1 MNKYKKLLSNTAAM
15 TVGQFS
21 SKILSFLL
29 IPLYTSI
36 LSTEE
41 YGIYDIIVTTVTLLT
56 PFLTLVISEAILRFA
71 IDNDYDNR
79 YVLTIGVTLVVL
91 GSGVLI
97 LLLPIF
103 SFIGSIAK
111 YRIWIVVFF
120 FVMNLHTVLIQFLK
134 GINKVTQYSIMGVIS
149 TMTTLSLNIY
159 FLVIRNYGIVGYLLA
174 ATMSHLLVSLI
185 IIIHNLLWMIII
197 IHNKLWTYVVNPLSI
212 PRNVYKDMLRFSV
225 PMIPNSISWWVSDSS
240 DKYVILW
247 FLSSAEVGLYSIAY
261 KIPTL
266 LTMVMSL
273 FVSAFQI
280 SIFDEFKK
288 EDGSNF
294 FKTVY
299 TSVMMALLVAA
310 SMLIFAS
317 KYLAVVLYK
326 NSFYSA
332 WMVGCILIFA
342 FVFNSLS
349 SLIGTI
355 YTATKKTS
363 VLFYST
369 LAAACVNIALNIIL
383 IPCYGLYGAAFATLV
398 SYVCV
403 WLIRALLAKKQMEKG
418 FIDRN
423 SLIIL
428 VLIAFQIVIELSSL
442 EYKMFLSFV
451 IVLLV
456 IAAAYKKLRN
466 SILYDK
472 ITTIIERRK

>member
-1 MNKYKKLLSNTAAM
+1 MNKYKKLFSNTVAM
-15 TVGQFS
+15 SIGQFS
-21 SKILSFLL
+21 SKVLSFLL

-56 PFLTLVISEAILRFA
+56 PFLTLVISEAVLRFA

-79 YVLTIGVTLVVL
+79 YVFTIGITLVAL

-97 LLLPIF
+97 LLSPVF
-103 SFIGSIAK
+103 SLVSSIAQ
-111 YRIWIVVFF
+111 YRAWIIIFF

-149 TMTTLSLNIY
+149 TITTLSLNIY
-159 FLVIRNYGIVGYLLA
+159 FLVVRNYGIIGYLLA
-174 ATMSHLLVSLI
+174 ATMSHLFVSILI
-185 IIIHNLLWMIII
+185 IIR
-197 IHNKLWTYVVNPLSI
+197 NKLWKYVLNPLSI
-212 PRNVYKDMLRFSV
+212 PNEIYKEMLRFSV

-273 FVSAFQI
+273 FISAFQI

-288 EDGSNF
+288 KDGNKF
-294 FKTVY
+294 FETVY
-299 TSVMMALLVAA
+299 TSVMMTLLLAA
-310 SMLIFAS
+310 SVLIFAS

-326 NSFYSA
+326 NGFYSA

-355 YTATKKTS
+355 YTAAKKTS

-369 LAAACVNIALNIIL
+369 LVAACVNITLNIVL
-383 IPCYGLYGAAFATLV
+383 IPDYGLYGAAFATLV
-398 SYVCV
+398 SYICV
-403 WLIRALLAKKQMEKG
+403 WLIRAILAKKQMENK
-418 FIDRN
+418 FVDRN
-423 SLIIL
+423 SIIIM
-428 VLIAFQIVIELSSL
+428 VLIAFQIVTELSL
-442 EYKMFLSFV
+442 IKYRMYISFT

-456 IAAAYKKLRN
+456 FAITCKKLKN
-466 SILYDK
+466 SFLHEK
-472 ITTIIERRK
+472 IITIIERRK

>member
-97 LLLPIF
+97 LLSPIF
-103 SFIGSIAK
+103 SFVGSIAK

-174 ATMSHLLVSLI
+174 ATMSHLLVSL
-185 IIIHNLLWMIII
+185 III

-369 LAAACVNIALNIIL
+369 LAAACVNIVLNIIL
-383 IPCYGLYGAAFATLV
+383 IPGYGLYGAAFATLV

-423 SLIIL
+423 SLIIM

-442 EYKMFLSFV
+442 EYRMFLSFV

>member
-1 MNKYKKLLSNTAAM
+1 MNKYKKLFSNTIAM
-15 TVGQFS
+15 TIGQFS

-56 PFLTLVISEAILRFA
+56 PFLTLIISEAVLRFA
-71 IDNDYDNR
+71 IDNKYDNR
-79 YVLTIGVTLVVL
+79 YVFTIGITLVVL
-91 GSGVLI
+91 GSGILI
-97 LLLPIF
+97 LLSPMF
-103 SFIGSIAK
+103 SLVSSIAQ
-111 YRIWIVVFF
+111 YRLWIVIFF

-134 GINKVTQYSIMGVIS
+134 GINKVTQYSIMGVVS
-149 TMTTLSLNIY
+149 TITTLSLNVY
-159 FLVIRNYGIVGYLLA
+159 FLVVKNYGIVGYLLA
-174 ATMSHLLVSLI
+174 ATMSHLFVSIVI
-185 IIIHNLLWMIII
+185 IIR
-197 IHNKLWTYVVNPLSI
+197 NKLWTYVVNPVSI
-212 PRNVYKDMLRFSV
+212 PRNVYNDMLRFSV

-247 FLSSAEVGLYSIAY
+247 FLSSAEVGLYSLAY

-273 FVSAFQI
+273 FVAAFQI

-288 EDGSNF
+288 KDGNEF
-294 FKTVY
+294 FETVY
-299 TSVMMALLVAA
+299 NSVMMALLLAA
-310 SMLIFAS
+310 SVLIFAS

-355 YTATKKTS
+355 YTAAKNTS

-369 LAAACVNIALNIIL
+369 LAAACVNIILNIIL
-383 IPCYGLYGAAFATLV
+383 IPEYGLYGAAFATLV

-403 WLIRALLAKKQMEKG
+403 WLVRALLAKKQIKYK
-418 FIDRN
+418 FVDCN
-423 SLIIL
+423 SIIIMILIT
-428 VLIAFQIVIELSSL
+428 FQIMIELS
-442 EYKMFLSFV
+442 EFKYRMYVSFFAV
-451 IVLLV
+451 ILV
-456 IAAAYKKLRN
+456 FAITYKKLRN
-466 SILYDK
+466 SVLYDK
-472 ITTIIERRK
+472 IVTIIEKRK

>member
-1 MNKYKKLLSNTAAM
+1 MNKYEKLFSNTIAM
-15 TVGQFS
+15 MIGQFS

-56 PFLTLVISEAILRFA
+56 PFLTLVVSEAVLRFA

-79 YVLTIGVTLVVL
+79 YVFTIGITLVIL
-91 GSGVLI
+91 GSGILI
-97 LLLPIF
+97 LLSPIF
-103 SFIGSIAK
+103 SLISSIAQ
-111 YRIWIVVFF
+111 YRIWIIIFF

-134 GINKVTQYSIMGVIS
+134 GINKVMQYSIMGVIS
-149 TMTTLSLNIY
+149 TITTLSLNFY
-159 FLVIRNYGIVGYLLA
+159 FLVIRNFGIFGYLLA
-174 ATMSHLLVSLI
+174 TTMSHLFVSVI
-185 IIIHNLLWMIII
+185 IIIR
-197 IHNKLWTYVVNPLSI
+197 NKLWIYVVNPISI
-212 PRNVYKDMLRFSV
+212 PRRIYKEMLRFSV

-240 DKYVILW
+240 DKYAILW

-288 EDGSNF
+288 KGGNIF
-294 FKTVY
+294 FETVY
-299 TSVMMALLVAA
+299 TSVMMVLLLAA
-310 SMLIFAS
+310 SVLIFAS
-317 KYLAVVLYK
+317 KYLAVILKK
-326 NSFYSA
+326 NCFYSA

-355 YTATKKTS
+355 YTAEKNTS
-363 VLFYST
+363 ILFYST
-369 LAAACVNIALNIIL
+369 LVAACVNILLNIIF
-383 IPCYGLYGAAFATLV
+383 IPGYGLYGAAFATLV
-398 SYVCV
+398 SYICV
-403 WLIRALLAKKQMEKG
+403 WLIRSLFA
-418 FIDRN
+418 RN
-423 SLIIL
+423 HMVNRFVDLYALIIMM
-428 VLIAFQIVIELSSL
+428 LISFQIIIELSAIK
-442 EYKMFLSFV
+442 YRMYISFA
-451 IVLLV
+451 IILLV
-456 IAAAYKKLRN
+456 LVITYKKLRR

-472 ITTIIERRK
+472 LKVILERRK

>member
-1 MNKYKKLLSNTAAM
+1 
-15 TVGQFS
+15 
-21 SKILSFLL
+21 
-29 IPLYTSI
+29 
-36 LSTEE
+36 
-41 YGIYDIIVTTVTLLT
+41 
-56 PFLTLVISEAILRFA
+56 
-71 IDNDYDNR
+71 
-79 YVLTIGVTLVVL
+79 
-91 GSGVLI
+91 
-97 LLLPIF
+97 
-103 SFIGSIAK
+103 
-111 YRIWIVVFF
+111 
-120 FVMNLHTVLIQFLK
+120 
-134 GINKVTQYSIMGVIS
+134 
-149 TMTTLSLNIY
+149 MTTLSLNIY

-174 ATMSHLLVSLI
+174 ATMSHLLVSL
-185 IIIHNLLWMIII
+185 III

-247 FLSSAEVGLYSIAY
+247 FLSSAEVGLYS
-261 KIPTL
+261 IPTL

-428 VLIAFQIVIELSSL
+428 VELSSL